1 MKVKGFF
8 LVSIFLLLA
17 SQAFAG
23 WVIEEVSGYPEGEK
37 IRETIYFQ
45 KNKIKMVDSEQIM
58 IFDLE
63 KGMLYFLNPDR
74 EIYWGGTPEE
84 FQKAMKEAMKLAME
98 QMLEEMLEE
107 MAPEQREA
115 YKQFMEEMEEETK
128 EATPEKKV
136 NVEVKKTSE
145 KATVAGYSAQKY
157 QVWVDGEL
165 KEELWISTEI
175 NLKDEID
182 LKKFVQFI
190 EALSGPGEEEF
201 YESSP
206 EYMGLMKQGYPL
218 RSIEYD
224 QEEEQTVTEVA
235 KVEKR
240 QIPDSE
246 FELPKSYRKVS
257 IGEMWQEQKLMEG
270 QEDDYQE

>member
-23 WVIEEVSGYPEGEK
+23 WVIEEVSGYPEGEET
-37 IRETIYFQ
+37 RETIYFQ
-45 KNKIKMVDSEQIM
+45 KNKIKTVDSEQIM

-74 EIYWGGTPEE
+74 EIYWSGTPEE
-84 FQKAMKEAMKLAME
+84 FQEAMKEAMKLAME
-98 QMLEEMLEE
+98 KMLEKMLEE

-115 YKQFMEEMEEETK
+115 YKQFMEGMEEETK

-136 NVEVKKTSE
+136 KVEVKKTSE
-145 KATVAGYSAQKY
+145 KASVAGYSTQKY

-190 EALSGPGEEEF
+190 QALSGAGEEES

-206 EYMGLMKQGYPL
+206 EYMGLMKQGYWL
-218 RSIEYD
+218 RSINYSLGKKG
-224 QEEEQTVTEVA
+224 TVREAT
-235 KVEKR
+235 KVEKKR
-240 QIPDSE
+240 VPDSE
-246 FELPKSYRKVS
+246 FEVPKSYRKVS
-257 IGEMWQEQKLMEG
+257 IGEMWQE
-270 QEDDYQE
+270 

>member
-23 WVIEEVSGYPEGEK
+23 WVIEEVSGYPEGEE

-84 FQKAMKEAMKLAME
+84 FRKAMKEAMKLAME
-98 QMLEEMLEE
+98 EMLEE
-107 MAPEQREA
+107 MTPEQREA
-115 YKQFMEEMEEETK
+115 YKEFMEGVEEETK
-128 EATPEKKV
+128 EATAEKKIK
-136 NVEVKKTSE
+136 VEVKKTSE
-145 KATVAGYSAQKY
+145 KATIAGYSTQKY
-157 QVWVDGEL
+157 QIWVDGEL

-182 LKKFVQFI
+182 LKKFVQLF
-190 EALSGPGEEEF
+190 EALDAAAGEES
-201 YESSP
+201 YKSSP
-206 EYMGLMKQGYPL
+206 EYMGLMKQGYWL
-218 RSIEYD
+218 RSIDYTFGEKG
-224 QEEEQTVTEVA
+224 TVREAT
-235 KVEKR
+235 KVEKKR
-240 QIPDSE
+240 IPDSE
-246 FELPKSYRKVS
+246 FKVPQGYRKVG
-257 IGEMWQEQKLMEG
+257 IGEIFRQEMME
-270 QEDDYQE
+270 E

>member
-1 MKVKGFF
+1 MKCKGFV
-8 LVSIFLLLA
+8 LVSMFLLLV

-23 WVIEEVSGYPEGEK
+23 WVIEEVSGYPEEEET
-37 IRETIYFQ
+37 RETIYFQ
-45 KNKIKMVDSEQIM
+45 KNRIKIVDSEQIM

-74 EIYWGGTPEE
+74 EIYWSGTPEE
-84 FQKAMKEAMKLAME
+84 FQEAMKEAMKLAME
-98 QMLEEMLEE
+98 KMLEE

-115 YKQFMEEMEEETK
+115 YEQFMEGMEEETK
-128 EATPEKKV
+128 EATPEKKIK
-136 NVEVKKTSE
+136 VEVKKTSE
-145 KATVAGYSAQKY
+145 KATVAGYSTQKY

-175 NLKDEID
+175 DLKDEID
-182 LKKFVQFI
+182 LKKFAQFI
-190 EALSGPGEEEF
+190 EALSGAGEEES

-218 RSIEYD
+218 RSIDYTFGEKGAVR
-224 QEEEQTVTEVA
+224 EAT

-246 FELPKSYRKVS
+246 FEVPKSYRKVS
-257 IGEMWQEQKLMEG
+257 IGEMWQ
-270 QEDDYQE
+270 